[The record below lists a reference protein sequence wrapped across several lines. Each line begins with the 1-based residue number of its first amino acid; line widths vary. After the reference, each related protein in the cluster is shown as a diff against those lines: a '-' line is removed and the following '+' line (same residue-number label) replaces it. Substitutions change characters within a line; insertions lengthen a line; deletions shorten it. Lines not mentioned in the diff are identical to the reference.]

1 MSEPADHSPSTLH
14 PALKVAAPLIVIAAT
29 WASNKAIAMGYSA
42 ITGKEPP
49 NPDDRRVSLGRA
61 LAWTVATATTAAV
74 IQMVIY
80 RAVSGREDSAEN

>member
-1 MSEPADHSPSTLH
+1 MSDSVDKPQHRSH

-49 NPDDRRVSLGRA
+49 NPDDRRVSLARA
-61 LAWTVATATTAAV
+61 LTWTIATATTAAV

-80 RAVSGREDSAEN
+80 RAVSGSDDD